1 MAAPL
6 TSTASLH
13 GPICISCM
21 NPPPRQVL
29 KLKSSSSQQAFQSGT
44 HTGRL
49 GSLKAYS
56 PNSSSSASLGKTS
69 VHAHLE
75 AESSIESNDTKF
87 QQQHQVQ
94 DFVIPRFVH
103 PFCHTRNP
111 LEEEANRAA
120 QQWYHHYFANTMIPE
135 TFYKIQNA
143 SFLQTIP
150 VCVHPTAKLSR
161 LEWAIEFYLFLF
173 IIDDVVQHKIH
184 TSSLEDLEEF
194 FLELMVVIISSF
206 PKDHILKENL
216 TKYFNDE
223 IDQKSTKDFAKKVL
237 AQVMQHSKTGMF
249 NK

>member
-1 MAAPL
+1 L
-6 TSTASLH
+6 
-13 GPICISCM
+13 
-21 NPPPRQVL
+21 Q
-29 KLKSSSSQQAFQSGT
+29 
-44 HTGRL
+44 
-49 GSLKAYS
+49 
-56 PNSSSSASLGKTS
+56 
-69 VHAHLE
+69 

>member
-1 MAAPL
+1 MVNYQ
-6 TSTASLH
+6 
-13 GPICISCM
+13 PISIYIF
-21 NPPPRQVL
+21 NLR
-29 KLKSSSSQQAFQSGT
+29 
-44 HTGRL
+44 
-49 GSLKAYS
+49 
-56 PNSSSSASLGKTS
+56 
-69 VHAHLE
+69 

-87 QQQHQVQ
+87 QQRHQVQ

-120 QQWYHHYFANTMIPE
+120 QQWYHHYFVNTMIPE
-135 TFYKIQNA
+135 KFHKIE
-143 SFLQTIP
+143 SMDLQTMP
-150 VCVHPTAKLSR
+150 ACVHPTAKLSR

-223 IDQKSTKDFAKKVL
+223 IDHKSTKDFAKKVL
-237 AQVMQHSKTGMF
+237 ARVMQHSKTGMLH
-249 NK
+249 K